1 MMVGFACFVRR
12 RECCYGRLRRCFVRG
27 VEIPSELEIVRAFYA
42 AFARGDIEA
51 GFELLDPRV
60 EWLTPE
66 TLPWSRGDYHGR
78 DEVASYFA
86 ALNEAVEEVA
96 VEPDDLLTCGENVVG
111 LGIYRGR
118 SRATGRSFA
127 ARFAHV
133 LTVRDGKITVMR
145 GHEDTAAIAATFE

>member
-1 MMVGFACFVRR
+1 M
-12 RECCYGRLRRCFVRG
+12 
-27 VEIPSELEIVRAFYA
+27 
-42 AFARGDIEA
+42 
-51 GFELLDPRV
+51 LDARV

-78 DEVASYFA
+78 DEVAGYFA
-86 ALNEAVEEVA
+86 ALSEALEDVG
-96 VEPDDLLTCGENVVG
+96 VEPDDLLTCGKNVVG

-133 LTVRDGKITVMR
+133 LTVRDGRITVMR
-145 GHEDTAAIAATFE
+145 GYEDTAAIAATFE